1 MTNAKFLLNYVRMS
15 KDTSKAIV
23 IIVCALGLLAGLLTW
38 ANHIRPH

>member
-1 MTNAKFLLNYVRMS
+1 MA

-23 IIVCALGLLAGLLTW
+23 IIAAMLGLLAGLLVW